1 MFYFDPW
8 YFLYVALPTLVLSW
22 LAQVYLQRTFGK
34 WSRIPNSERLTG
46 MQVAQTIFAR
56 TSLQTIPL
64 ERTRGALTDHYD
76 PQANIVRLSTV
87 ISDQPSIGAMAVAAH
102 ELGHVQQY
110 QTQYSLI
117 GLRHFLLGALRVSP
131 TLSYLMFFAGI
142 MLNIAG
148 LTWLGIAFF
157 GVTVLFSLLT
167 LPIEFDASRR
177 GLQLLSEA
185 GLLDTEEEIKGSRQV
200 LTAAALTYLAA
211 AITAVLQLLYYIS
224 LAKRQHQ

>member
-1 MFYFDPW
+1 M
-8 YFLYVALPTLVLSW
+8 PTLVLSW

>member
-148 LTWLGIAFF
+148 LTWLGVAFF